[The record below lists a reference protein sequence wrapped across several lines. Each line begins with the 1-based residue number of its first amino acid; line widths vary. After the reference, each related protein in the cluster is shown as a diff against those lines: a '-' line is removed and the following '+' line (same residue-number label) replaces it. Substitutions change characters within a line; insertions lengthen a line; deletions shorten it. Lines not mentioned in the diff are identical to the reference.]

1 MSASLQSRQ
10 FIIITFSVLSAT
22 VLDGQVDFVRLF
34 IGEQTTVTK
43 KRGTTELLKK
53 SSAAI

>member
-43 KRGTTELLKK
+43 KRGTTELLTV
-53 SSAAI
+53 I